1 MGDFTEQC
9 GCMIYYPSYRMQQNH
24 IDVYETGHSGYFDP
38 EALAGF
44 LRWRNRTQVKQNIS
58 SWHDFFLRPLAIPT
72 PVLQPLD
79 TSITNEAHTM
89 VVTNAN
95 RPNPAETE
103 EQEDSDNEGL
113 PDLEEILP
121 YQGPLTLEQT
131 VWMNELTMVM
141 YGRESLPFTNELEV
155 DVADRNNE

>member
-1 MGDFTEQC
+1 
-9 GCMIYYPSYRMQQNH
+9 MQQNH

-44 LRWRNRTQVKQNIS
+44 LRWRNRTQVMQNIS
-58 SWHDFFLRPLAIPT
+58 SWRDIFLRPLAIPT

-79 TSITNEAHTM
+79 TSITNEAQTM
-89 VVTNAN
+89 VTNAN

-103 EQEDSDNEGL
+103 EQEDSDLEGL

-131 VWMNELTMVM
+131 IWMNELTMAM
-141 YGRESLPFTNELEV
+141 YGMEGEQNNELEV
-155 DVADRNNE
+155 EVADRNNE